1 MITPIEIQSK
11 TFKSGGLGYDKK
23 DVDGFLRE
31 VLRSYEQ
38 IYRENMELSD
48 KVAVL
53 TEGIQYYKTIEKTLQ
68 KALVLAEKT
77 AEDTKSA
84 ALEKAK
90 AIEKEAHTRSQLIV
104 ADAKNELEHIHNQT
118 IQLIQQYEKY
128 KQQFKHLALAQTEL
142 IESECF
148 NINIAQ
154 LDAFIDTKQAGVA
167 KKESPQDLAM
177 KQEERRSVEQGQ
189 AEQRQIDP
197 RQAEQRQVE
206 TRQAGQRQVEPR
218 QAEQRQVEQRQVE
231 QRYSDNRHSD
241 DKHTDYKHT
250 ETKHSD
256 RIHSDHKH
264 SVYRPSENNQYDYN
278 QVDSRQPM
286 QKKEKQYSKQ
296 EDFQVEMEPS
306 YFDALEQVSAT
317 QEDMDRSY
325 GNVNRYDK
333 EDEEDY
339 PYDQKNELEN
349 QDEFSFINL
358 VDEED

>member
-38 IYRENMELSD
+38 IYRENMELND

-77 AEDTKSA
+77 AEDTKVA

-90 AIEKEAHTRSQLIV
+90 AIEKEANTRSQLIV
-104 ADAKNELEHIHNQT
+104 ADAKNELEHIHSQT
-118 IQLIQQYEKY
+118 VQLIQQYEKY
-128 KQQFKHLALAQTEL
+128 KQQFKHLAQAQMEL
-142 IESECF
+142 IESESF
-148 NINIAQ
+148 NINVAR
-154 LDAFIDTKQAGVA
+154 LDAFIDVKQARGNVA
-167 KKESPQDLAM
+167 REAGL
-177 KQEERRSVEQGQ
+177 QGQ
-189 AEQRQIDP
+189 QYNQVES
-197 RQAEQRQVE
+197 RQAESRQ
-206 TRQAGQRQVEPR
+206 P
-218 QAEQRQVEQRQVE
+218 EQRQVEQRQTE
-231 QRYSDNRHSD
+231 SRQPEQRQTEQRQTEQRQDGQRYSDNQ
-241 DKHTDYKHT
+241 HTDNRYNK
-250 ETKHSD
+250 
-256 RIHSDHKH
+256 HSDHK
-264 SVYRPSENNQYDYN
+264 RSENKHRENKHFTQKRADDRRADYNQFDYN
-278 QVDSRQPM
+278 QVALNQTN
-286 QKKEKQYSKQ
+286 QKPEQKYANQ
-296 EDFQVEMEPS
+296 EEYQVEMEPS
-306 YFDALEQVSAT
+306 FFDALEQVSAT

-325 GNVNRYDK
+325 GNGDRYAK

-339 PYDQKNELEN
+339 PYDQKNDLEN